1 MGNGPLAS
9 SLAPAVTANKY
20 TNGSGSKSMIVGP
33 GAPNFSV
40 PSVGVGG
47 SGVREKKDVEKR
59 SIQSMARSVVV
70 ADDRR
75 QKVDVSFSL
84 LLS

>member
-1 MGNGPLAS
+1 
-9 SLAPAVTANKY
+9 
-20 TNGSGSKSMIVGP
+20 MIVGP